1 MLFLR
6 FITDFRH
13 ARLQVSEF
21 DPFSDSRLKGHASRC
36 VSSVLDGNFAVV
48 ASILG
53 ELTDNINMVQVF
65 AICPATLCVA
75 SAIACVRVT

>member
-1 MLFLR
+1 MLFLW
-6 FITDFRH
+6 FITDLRH

-21 DPFSDSRLKGHASRC
+21 DLFSHSRLKGHASRC
-36 VSSVLDGNFAVV
+36 IPSVLDGNGAVV

-53 ELTDNINMVQVF
+53 ELTDNINMAQVF
-65 AICPATLCVA
+65 AIYPATLCIA